1 MRPALLALA
10 LALPV
15 LALTACDDDVVVAGP
30 LLPQTSAQATSGAAM
45 TVSARGSSQDQ
56 AKEETT
62 NNPTGNMEPARV
74 TAGAEPAAVGAQVT
88 GGVLPARLVPTAPQD
103 HTFVYTDFARFENP
117 WAMTFLPDGRMLI
130 TERPGRLRL
139 FNPATRQTGTI
150 SGVPAVV
157 VSGQAGMG
165 DVILH
170 PQYAS
175 NRLIYLSYAEGST
188 SSNGAAVARA
198 QLTLDANG
206 NGSLSSFNVI
216 WRQNPKVSSTAHL
229 SQKLAFDSA
238 GKLWITSGERQYSD
252 QAQNM
257 QSNLGKV
264 VRLNDD
270 GSVPSDNPFYSQGGV
285 TAQIWSLGHR
295 NPLGIAFD
303 AQGRLWEHEMGPKG
317 GDELNLIERGKNYGW
332 PIVSN
337 GDNYDGTPI
346 PRHSTRPE
354 FEAPKA
360 FWNPVISPAGL
371 IIYSGNLF
379 TGYRGDAF
387 IGGLSSQSLVQIRF
401 NGTTAREYKRYA
413 MGARIR
419 EVEQGPDGA
428 IWVLEDDYSG
438 RLRKITAQ

>member
-10 LALPV
+10 LSLLV
-15 LALTACDDDVVVAGP
+15 LTACDDDVVVAGP
-30 LLPQTSAQATSGAAM
+30 LLPKTS
-45 TVSARGSSQDQ
+45 
-56 AKEETT
+56 
-62 NNPTGNMEPARV
+62 PEPASAIVVSSRGNTREQDAASAAPASGSTGHERV
-74 TAGAEPAAVGAQVT
+74 TAAAEPAATGSQVT
-88 GGVLPARLVPTAPQD
+88 GGTLPARLFATATPQE
-103 HTFVYTDFARFENP
+103 HTFAYTDFARFENP
-117 WAMTFLPDGRMLI
+117 WAMTFLPDGRMLVS
-130 TERPGRLRL
+130 ERPGRLRL

-150 SGVPAVV
+150 SGLPAIF

-175 NRLIYLSYAEGST
+175 NRLVYLSYAEGSS

-198 QLTLDANG
+198 QLTLDADG
-206 NGSLSSFNVI
+206 NGSLGNFTVI
-216 WRQNPKVSSTAHL
+216 WRQNPKLSSSAHL
-229 SQKLAFDSA
+229 SQKLAFDAA

-264 VRLNDD
+264 IRLNDD
-270 GSVPSDNPFYSQGGV
+270 GSVPTDNPFYSQGGV

-371 IIYSGNLF
+371 VIYSGNMF
-379 TGYRGDAF
+379 PGYRGDAF
-387 IGGLSSQSLVQIRF
+387 IGGLSSMALLQIRF
-401 NGTTAREYKRYA
+401 NGTTAREYKRYP

-428 IWVLEDDYSG
+428 LWVLEDDYTG